1 MHTMIAF
8 WLTSRDEMQL
18 IYSQFVLLTRYHYD
32 ERIQLTAR
40 WGLASLCKIVFCQKS
55 LAVPETCRIFA
66 AALRLCVAGKDNC
79 LTL

>member
-40 WGLASLCKIVFCQKS
+40 WGLASVCKIVFCPKKFGGS
-55 LAVPETCRIFA
+55 KNLSYLCSGLARM
-66 AALRLCVAGKDNC
+66 RRRQR
-79 LTL
+79 